1 MQTCIWPSRCHC
13 HSLSLASVKSRLVL
27 PFWYRLT
34 RVVPQKGPL
43 NGCVCVCVCDD
54 LTPENA
60 LCLDVYCDA
69 YLTCCLCYTLAKYKQ
84 IGVKYTPCSNKKN
97 NAIFRSLPGY
107 PFLLQRSNESR
118 LRTSQHHS
126 QTNVREIPPSQAG
139 RGRGSR
145 KDGTSRTG
153 YHTPI
158 RDLDRKKTKP
168 LRDVTD
174 GTSEQPRKQQTTR
187 CKQAALH
194 AKVRSLV
201 WPLGLLAPRNDTAFH
216 IPTSKQLTKIC
227 HYPRP
232 YHPDK

>member
-43 NGCVCVCVCDD
+43 NGCMCVCVCVCDD

-84 IGVKYTPCSNKKN
+84 IGVKYTPCSNQKTTLYFARYPGTRSYH
-97 NAIFRSLPGY
+97 NAATSHGSVRASIIHRLTCVKFRP
-107 PFLLQRSNESR
+107 
-118 LRTSQHHS
+118 
-126 QTNVREIPPSQAG
+126 VRRGGG
-139 RGRGSR
+139 RGRG
-145 KDGTSRTG
+145 RTGQVGRDG

-158 RDLDRKKTKP
+158 RDLDHKKNK
-168 LRDVTD
+168 
-174 GTSEQPRKQQTTR
+174 
-187 CKQAALH
+187 
-194 AKVRSLV
+194 
-201 WPLGLLAPRNDTAFH
+201 APT
-216 IPTSKQLTKIC
+216 
-227 HYPRP
+227 
-232 YHPDK
+232 

>member
-1 MQTCIWPSRCHC
+1 MRPVKLSGGVLAWLSVWSKVQTSIWPSRCHC

-34 RVVPQKGPL
+34 RVVPHKGPL
-43 NGCVCVCVCDD
+43 NGCVCVCVCVCDD

-107 PFLLQRSNESR
+107 PFLSQRSNESR

-139 RGRGSR
+139 RGTGSR

-158 RDLDRKKTKP
+158 RDLDRKKSP
-168 LRDVTD
+168 YVT
-174 GTSEQPRKQQTTR
+174 
-187 CKQAALH
+187 
-194 AKVRSLV
+194 
-201 WPLGLLAPRNDTAFH
+201 
-216 IPTSKQLTKIC
+216 
-227 HYPRP
+227 
-232 YHPDK
+232 